1 MYDLFFIFLKLCF
14 TKSQYQ
20 GLPDWL
26 NTLVGTIMLGTHNIG
41 FPRISIQRFLHR
53 TSGTL

>member
-1 MYDLFFIFLKLCF
+1 MIYSLFFLNFVF

-26 NTLVGTIMLGTHNIG
+26 NTLVVTIMLGTHNIG
-41 FPRISIQRFLHR
+41 FPRISNHPFLY
-53 TSGTL
+53 